1 MKVSIWSVLFRCR
14 SAMIGLSIILFIL
27 CVAVIGPMVTPDV
40 QISGNNFMPPF
51 GTAIFGTDDL
61 GRDILA
67 QMTRGA
73 GVSLAIGLSA
83 ALVSM
88 IIGTIVG
95 AIAGFYGGLFD
106 DILMRIAEG
115 FQVIPQFFLAIL
127 IVALFGPSTEK
138 IILVIAIL
146 SWPSTARLTRAEFL
160 KLRSLDFV
168 HASRISGASRFHLIF
183 SEILPNAL
191 PPIIVNTSLLVAS
204 SILTETSLSF
214 LGLGDPNRVSW
225 GQMLY
230 NAQPFLQTAWWTA
243 VFPGIAILLTV
254 LGFNLLGD
262 GLNDVLNP
270 KNRGG
275 RK

>member
-88 IIGTIVG
+88 IIGTT
-95 AIAGFYGGLFD
+95 
-106 DILMRIAEG
+106 
-115 FQVIPQFFLAIL
+115 P
-127 IVALFGPSTEK
+127 
-138 IILVIAIL
+138 
-146 SWPSTARLTRAEFL
+146 
-160 KLRSLDFV
+160 
-168 HASRISGASRFHLIF
+168 
-183 SEILPNAL
+183 
-191 PPIIVNTSLLVAS
+191 
-204 SILTETSLSF
+204 SF
-214 LGLGDPNRVSW
+214 LGSRIRSTLPLPDSSW
-225 GQMLY
+225 D
-230 NAQPFLQTAWWTA
+230 
-243 VFPGIAILLTV
+243 LT
-254 LGFNLLGD
+254 L
-262 GLNDVLNP
+262 
-270 KNRGG
+270 
-275 RK
+275 